1 MSTGNLEEVLKEI
14 VADIRYN
21 LDATGTNASGR
32 TSDSLRVEMRE
43 DGGSVTGRRYF
54 QGVEIGRPGG
64 RVPQNFRAIIR
75 QWMRDKGIS
84 AVPIP
89 YKRQPSENWQPK
101 YTPEERGAMAM
112 AGAIAEKIRREGTR
126 LFREGGRTDI
136 YSNVLAARMREL
148 EAAAM
153 GGVIETINDNRLI

>member
-1 MSTGNLEEVLKEI
+1 MITGNLEDVLNEI

-21 LDATGTNASGR
+21 LEATGTNASGR
-32 TSDSLRVEMRE
+32 TSASLQVEMRE
-43 DGGSVTGRRYF
+43 DGGQITGRRYF

-75 QWMRDKGIS
+75 QWMMDKGIR

-89 YKRQPSENWQPK
+89 YKRQPSESWQPK

-136 YSNVLAARMREL
+136 YSNVLAERMKEL